1 MIARV
6 AAFEGVDVETAEKT
20 MDIATERIQPMLDGL
35 QGWQGRIDLLDPGKG
50 KFLSINLFD
59 SEGSLEAAEP
69 TFDEEMPRQL
79 GEIFEQWGG
88 KRTSVERYEVVGE
101 VRR

>member
-6 AAFEGVDVETAEKT
+6 AVFEGIDVDAADRT
-20 MDIATERIQPMLDGL
+20 MDIASERIQPMLDGL
-35 QGWQGRIDLLDPGKG
+35 QGWQGRIDLLGRKNG

-79 GEIFEQWGG
+79 GEIFEQWAGR
-88 KRTSVERYEVVGE
+88 RTSVERYEVVGE